1 MSHRYKRAVF
11 ADGFSIS
18 IQAHDGAYCE
28 PRSDSAVAYKSV
40 ELGFP
45 SRPCIF
51 IKDYAEDPS
60 RLTETVYAYV
70 PAAVV
75 YKMILAHG
83 GICEGECPPL
93 DL

>member
-1 MSHRYKRAVF
+1 MRKLYKRAVF
-11 ADGFSIS
+11 ADGFSVS

-28 PRSDSAVAYKSV
+28 PRRDSFRAYKSV

-45 SRPCIF
+45 SAPDPF
-51 IKDYAEDPS
+51 IIDYAEDPTD
-60 RLTETVYAYV
+60 LTGTVYAYV

-75 YKMILAHG
+75 YKMILAYG
-83 GICEGECPPL
+83 GISEGECPPL